1 MLGFLLTS
9 KEVQEVEYL
18 LKRELEEILLDLTD
32 PRIDNVVKG
41 AMVEK
46 YDIVYGIYKRFVSP
60 ADRIKYALP
69 RAKREYQ

>member
-9 KEVQEVEYL
+9 KEVQEIEYL

-32 PRIDNVVKG
+32 ARIDNVVKG

-46 YDIVYGIYKRFVSP
+46 YDIVYGIYKRVVSP
-60 ADRIKYALP
+60 EDRIKYALP